1 METRIK
7 SLRQASFVV
16 LAVLAI
22 GALAPARAGILSG
35 MDSATWNDPPGRFM
49 PGQYFEYKAR
59 FYVKKKDLRAALEMY
74 ELSAYWANTLGAY
87 NAGIMYYNG
96 IGVPADHVRG
106 TAWLGIAA
114 ENHTEL
120 TDSMLQQAWASLSPG
135 ERGQAEIV
143 WHQLEE
149 KYGDRVALDRALR
162 HFGVE
167 AGMATGSHLGYKGDL
182 TVFEYGSNSDPLGV
196 TGSKYYAARDRDR
209 AALIAKLRGH
219 VDVGAVMPLPIDD
232 RATNA
237 PADKP

>member
-7 SLRQASFVV
+7 SLRHASFVV

-59 FYVKKKDLRAALEMY
+59 FYARKNDLRAALEMY

-96 IGVPADHVRG
+96 IGVPVDRVRG

-114 ENHTEL
+114 ENHTDL
-120 TDSMLQQAWASLSPG
+120 TDGMLQQAWASLSSG
-135 ERGQAEIV
+135 ERAQAEIV
-143 WHQLEE
+143 WHQLDQ
-149 KYGDRVALDRALR
+149 KYGDHVALDRALR
-162 HFGVE
+162 RFGAE
-167 AGMATGSHLGYKGDL
+167 ARMTTGSHVGYKGDL

-196 TGSKYYAARDRDR
+196 RGSKYYADRDKDR
-209 AALIAKLRGH
+209 DALIAKLRGH
-219 VDVGAVMPLPIDD
+219 VDVGDVVPLPIDD
-232 RATNA
+232 RATKA
-237 PADKP
+237 AAGKQ